1 MTRVGAIGLTRV
13 GAIQFTAMYTRSS
26 ATLLEALAP
35 PRDSATLRQATNA
48 LSVLFVTMLTA
59 VAAQFSVPL
68 PFTSVPF
75 TLQPVV
81 VLIGGL
87 ALGARL
93 GCLSQVLYLGAGMA
107 GFPVFAASP
116 ILPPGVLRFL
126 GPTGGY
132 LMAYPVAAFVVG
144 YMAERGFDRRYITSI
159 LAMVVGLAVIYA
171 GGVAW
176 LALFARIGNQSAAV
190 GIQAALASGLYP
202 FLAADLVKIFVVAG
216 VLPALWHI
224 VGRTDNR

>member
-1 MTRVGAIGLTRV
+1 
-13 GAIQFTAMYTRSS
+13 MYTRSS

-35 PRDSATLRQATNA
+35 PRDSATLRQVTNA
-48 LSVLFVTMLTA
+48 VSVLFVTMLTA

-93 GCLSQVLYLGAGMA
+93 GCLSQVLYLGAGIA
-107 GFPVFAASP
+107 GLPVFAASP
-116 ILPPGVLRFL
+116 TLPPGVLRLL

-132 LMAYPVAAFVVG
+132 LMAYPAAAFVVG
-144 YMAERGFDRRYITSI
+144 YMAERRFDRRYVTSV
-159 LAMVVGLAVIYA
+159 LAMVAGLAVIYA

-176 LALFARIGNQSAAV
+176 LGLFARIGNQSAAV
-190 GIQAALASGLYP
+190 GIQAALATGLYP
-202 FLAADLVKIFVVAG
+202 FLAADLVKILVAAG
-216 VLPALWHI
+216 LLPALWHI
-224 VGRTDNR
+224 IRRTDTRQDL